1 MWFIRAK
8 EDKLGLSLVSFCEP
22 DGMTNKDNRKI
33 LKEVGEG
40 NKSTRPL
47 SLYPCLFPVV
57 GTFLVF
63 ITSKVEKNP
72 NELIFIA
79 IKICMGDCI
88 C

>member
-1 MWFIRAK
+1 MGFIRAK

-22 DGMTNKDNRKI
+22 DGMRNKDNRKN

-40 NKSTRPL
+40 NKFTRPL

-57 GTFLVF
+57 DTFLVV

-72 NELIFIA
+72 NDLIFIA
-79 IKICMGDCI
+79 IKSCRGDCI